1 MKCPYCGQLDNK
13 VIDSRLSR
21 DNAAIRR
28 RRECLLCSRRFT
40 TYEKVEDHIP
50 MLIKRDGRREPY
62 NREKLT
68 RGIRTATQKRP
79 VPVAEIEAFI
89 DQLER
94 QLQEGSYHE
103 VHTHQIGE
111 RVEDFLKVIDPV
123 AYVRFASVYRQ
134 FSSLQDFERQLQGF
148 NYQPGAPEADYKGQN
163 GETDQLKQ

>member
-1 MKCPYCGQLDNK
+1 MKCPYCGKLDNK

-28 RRECLLCSRRFT
+28 RRECLLCQRRFT

-62 NREKLT
+62 SREKLT
-68 RGIRTATQKRP
+68 RGIVTATQKRP
-79 VPVAEIEAFI
+79 VPMADIELFI

-94 QLQEGSYHE
+94 QLQESSYHE
-103 VHTHQIGE
+103 VYTLQIGE
-111 RVEDFLKVIDPV
+111 RVEAFLKVADPV

-134 FSSLQDFERQLQGF
+134 FSTLQDFEDQVRGF
-148 NYQPGAPEADYKGQN
+148 DFQN
-163 GETDQLKQ
+163 ASTETDFKTPSDSSDQLKQ